1 VTRDVRDVRR
11 VSSFPSRVEGRSP
24 ERATSLKTSRPRI
37 RRILSPRTY
46 GRTDVPDVRR
56 VGPWWVTTAQ
66 TWEESPPCWVRKRV
80 GLVEASRRDSSSGV
94 VVGTRPP
101 RVAPILSPTDLGAD
115 RRGSRVPERATLYR
129 EIRVDPVSGGSFRLR
144 RTNRRRRGSRVP
156 SGRRTSDFV
165 SGNTSQST
173 SYPEDPFASDGTS
186 GRTVSRSC
194 LCQRGLVEASRRD
207 GRVDPCPYYCPPP
220 GRSQQVKGVW

>member
-46 GRTDVPDVRR
+46 GRTDVPDVRT

-66 TWEESPPCWVRKRV
+66 TWEESPRV
-80 GLVEASRRDSSSGV
+80 GYARGSVSSRRVVEASRRDVVGTRRRESSSGV

-194 LCQRGLVEASRRD
+194 
-207 GRVDPCPYYCPPP
+207 PYSVPHRF
-220 GRSQQVKGVW
+220 RSKP

>member
-46 GRTDVPDVRR
+46 GRTDVPDVRT

-66 TWEESPPCWVRKRV
+66 TWEESPRV
-80 GLVEASRRDSSSGV
+80 GYARGSVSSRRVVEASRRDVVGTRRRESSSGV

-101 RVAPILSPTDLGAD
+101 RVAPILSPTDLGAN

-156 SGRRTSDFV
+156 ERVTLYREIQVDLV
-165 SGNTSQST
+165 SGGS
-173 SYPEDPFASDGTS
+173 FRL
-186 GRTVSRSC
+186 GRDVRTY
-194 LCQRGLVEASRRD
+194 GLSVL
-207 GRVDPCPYYCPPP
+207 PLFCPP
-220 GRSQQVKGVW
+220 QI